1 MQTDL
6 LLLDT
11 HCWVWFQFGL
21 EKKFSRHSY
30 RRIERAL
37 RLDRCVVSIVSV
49 WEIGLLV
56 SKGRLQLRMPTR
68 DWIGQALSLPGLS
81 LEPLSV
87 PAALDS
93 SALPGEFH
101 GDPADRMLVATAR
114 HLQAS
119 LATADTAILAYGAG
133 GHVSTMEC

>member
-11 HCWVWFQFGL
+11 HCWVWFQAGL
-21 EKKFSRHSY
+21 EKKFSRSSY
-30 RRIERAL
+30 RQIERAL
-37 RLDRCVVSIVSV
+37 RQDRCAVSIVSV

-56 SKGRLQLRMPTR
+56 SKGRLNMHAPVDVWVRE
-68 DWIGQALSLPGLS
+68 ALSLPGLR

-87 PAALDS
+87 QAALDS
-93 SALPGEFH
+93 SALPGAFH

-114 HLQAS
+114 HLHAA
-119 LATADTAILAYGAG
+119 LATADTAILDYGASG
-133 GHVSTMEC
+133 YVATMEC